1 MIIPYFDGLILY
13 LINALKGQRTVY
25 SPLHILN
32 GKKSSQ
38 PIQDARLF
46 HISEFFGVFPKL
58 KRESWDQKI
67 IELTKGGYIK
77 ETEINTYVCTE
88 NGKQALNSWLKG
100 YPRLTNLDGRAYQ
113 DSASGFWMRL
123 QLLVQTASCL
133 LSGSHTFIPV
143 SRNQEEQLLVKKL
156 FKKIPLSSKELGQ
169 LLYQELD
176 EVLSNVD
183 EVGAELIV
191 LSFSGYQHAG
201 LTIEQAARKLNLD
214 VFYARLLFWD
224 TVHYML
230 KASVQSSYILLKE
243 LVLIGKPAQS
253 LLTASTQRTLKMLQS
268 GMSKEEVA
276 AVRNLKTNTI
286 EDHLVEIVSNIPD
299 FPIDHFVSQT
309 EKEQIKQAIAINE
322 TKQLRTLK
330 MVLPSEI
337 TYFKI
342 RLVMATIKDV

>member
-46 HISEFFGVFPKL
+46 NISRFFGVLPKL
-58 KRESWDQKI
+58 KRETWDQKI
-67 IELTKGGYIK
+67 IELTKKGYIK
-77 ETEINTYVCTE
+77 ETGINTYVCTQH
-88 NGKQALNSWLKG
+88 GKQALSFWEKD
-100 YPRLTNLDGRAYQ
+100 YPQLTNLDGRTFQ
-113 DSASGFWMRL
+113 DAAHGFWMRL
-123 QLLVQTASCL
+123 QLLVQTSSCL
-133 LSGSHTFIPV
+133 LNGNHSFIAV

-156 FKKIPLSSKELGQ
+156 FKKIPLSSMELAQ

-176 EVLSNVD
+176 DLLSNVN
-183 EVGAELIV
+183 EAGAELIV
-191 LSFSGYQHAG
+191 SAFSGHQHAG
-201 LTIEQAARKLNLD
+201 LTIEQAARKLNID

-224 TVHYML
+224 TIHYML
-230 KASVQSSYILLKE
+230 KASVQSPYILLKE
-243 LVLIGKPAQS
+243 LVLIGKPVQS
-253 LLTASTQRTLKMLQS
+253 LLTASTQRTLKMLQA

-286 EDHLVEIVSNIPD
+286 EDHLVEIVSNVPD
-299 FPIDHFVSQT
+299 FPIDDFVSAT
-309 EKEQIKQAIAINE
+309 EKEQIKQAIATNE
-322 TKQLRTLK
+322 TKQLRSLK

-342 RLVMATIKDV
+342 RLVMATIKEV